1 MKMEKTMIGLLLLL
15 IIAVAAFNIIATLI
29 MVVADKRTDIAIL
42 RTLGATPRQI
52 MAIFMV
58 QGTVIGVIGT
68 VIGGVLG
75 VFAALNITGMIDR
88 IERLVGHKV
97 FSSDVYFINYLPS
110 DLQVLDVVLICSAA
124 LLMSFLAT
132 LYPSCARRGHNR
144 PSRCATSERR
154 PAPVLHGRTRPMKS
168 RLRGGFS
175 CPADHFAAI
184 RSRRCRQRRLQLRC
198 THQRQ

>member
-1 MKMEKTMIGLLLLL
+1 M
-15 IIAVAAFNIIATLI
+15 
-29 MVVADKRTDIAIL
+29 
-42 RTLGATPRQI
+42 
-52 MAIFMV
+52 
-58 QGTVIGVIGT
+58 
-68 VIGGVLG
+68 
-75 VFAALNITGMIDR
+75 FAALNITGMIDR

-144 PSRCATSERR
+144 PSRCATSEREGLR
-154 PAPVLHGRTRPMKS
+154 QSLHGADKAHEKAAFEAA
-168 RLRGGFS
+168 FS
-175 CPADHFAAI
+175 CQADHFAAT